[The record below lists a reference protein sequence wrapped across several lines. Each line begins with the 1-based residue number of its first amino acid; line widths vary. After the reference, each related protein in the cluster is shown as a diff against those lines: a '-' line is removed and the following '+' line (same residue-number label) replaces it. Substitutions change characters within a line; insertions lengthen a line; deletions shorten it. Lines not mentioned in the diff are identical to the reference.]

1 MATETSQ
8 PVGPET
14 RPSEV
19 APPAHSH
26 EEHYDAAGVREN
38 RDPQKRASKAPS
50 NSSRQTSSK
59 NSQKS
64 TKSADSDGKDRK
76 DSRDRDGDSDD
87 SDGEDDRRG
96 KGQGGKGAT
105 RTDGRTDLDRN
116 VAVNQAGFS
125 KNNKG

>member
-1 MATETSQ
+1 MATEASQ

-14 RPSEV
+14 RPSEAV
-19 APPAHSH
+19 VPAHSH

-64 TKSADSDGKDRK
+64 TKSTESDGNDR
-76 DSRDRDGDSDD
+76 RDRGGGDDSDD

-96 KGQGGKGAT
+96 KSHGGKGAA